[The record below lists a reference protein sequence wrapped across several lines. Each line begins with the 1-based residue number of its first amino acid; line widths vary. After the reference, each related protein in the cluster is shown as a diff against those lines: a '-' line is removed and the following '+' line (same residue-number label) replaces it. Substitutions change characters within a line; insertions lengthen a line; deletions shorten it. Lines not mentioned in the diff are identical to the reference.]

1 MNNPRIMVAAPSSGC
16 GKTTFTCALLRAF
29 IRQGKQC
36 AAFKCGPDYIDPM
49 FHRACVGA
57 CRSAN
62 LDLFFCEEPA
72 LRKIF
77 IQESRNMDLSVL
89 EGAMGYYDGLGAKSE
104 QASGWDVAR
113 ATQTPVVLLINGR
126 GASVSLA
133 PLIHGF
139 LSFRQPSMIKAVVLN
154 YVSPMAYPFLK
165 ETIEK
170 ECGIPV
176 AGYLPVMK
184 DCSLES
190 RHLGLVTAAE
200 THCLSEKLDRMA
212 AQVQQTVDL
221 GLLEQ
226 IASQAPGLKDST
238 QEIPRLEPVRVAFAK
253 DKAFCFYYEES
264 LKLLEA
270 MGAELVPF
278 SPLSDGCLPQAQA
291 LLLGGGYPELHG
303 KALSEN
309 QPMGESIKK
318 AVQQGMPTIA
328 ECGGFL
334 YLGEALEGQDG
345 ISYPMAGALK
355 AKGYQTPKLQRFGYI
370 TLTAKKDTLLGPAGS
385 QFKAHEFHYW
395 DSTEPGEDFLAE
407 KPLRE
412 KKWQCAYGT
421 PTLYAGFPHLYLAG
435 MPEVAARFLKTAALY
450 GKSLE

>member
-1 MNNPRIMVAAPSSGC
+1 MNNSRIMIAAPSSGC

-29 IRQGKQC
+29 IQQGKQC

-72 LRKIF
+72 LQEIL
-77 IQESRNMDLSVL
+77 IQQSRNMDLAVL

-104 QASGWDVAR
+104 QASGWDIAQ
-113 ATQTPVVLLINGR
+113 ATQTPVILLINGR
-126 GASVSLA
+126 GASISLV
-133 PLIHGF
+133 PLIQGF
-139 LSFRQPSMIKAVVLN
+139 LSFRQPSMIQAVILN
-154 YVSPMAYPFLK
+154 HVSPMVYPLLK

-200 THCLSEKLDRMA
+200 IHCLSEKLDRMA

-221 GLLEQ
+221 GLLER
-226 IASQAPGLKDST
+226 IASQAPSLKGSIR
-238 QEIPRLEPVRVAFAK
+238 QIPSLDPVRIAIAR

-264 LKLLEA
+264 LELLEE

-278 SPLSDGCLPQAQA
+278 SPLSDNCLPQAEA
-291 LLLGGGYPELHG
+291 LLLGGGYPELYT

-309 QPMGESIKK
+309 LTMRESIKK
-318 AVQQGMPTIA
+318 AIRQGMPTIA

-334 YLGEALEGQDG
+334 YLGEALEGSDG
-345 ISYPMAGALK
+345 ISYPMAGVLEG
-355 AKGYQTPKLQRFGYI
+355 KGYRTPKLQRFGYI
-370 TLTAKKDTLLGPAGS
+370 TLTAKKDTLLGPSGS

-395 DSTEPGEDFLAE
+395 DSTSSGEAFLAE
-407 KPLRE
+407 KPLRR
-412 KKWQCAYGT
+412 KNWKCACGT

-435 MPEVAARFLKTAALY
+435 MPEAAMRFLKAAALY
-450 GKSLE
+450 RKSLE